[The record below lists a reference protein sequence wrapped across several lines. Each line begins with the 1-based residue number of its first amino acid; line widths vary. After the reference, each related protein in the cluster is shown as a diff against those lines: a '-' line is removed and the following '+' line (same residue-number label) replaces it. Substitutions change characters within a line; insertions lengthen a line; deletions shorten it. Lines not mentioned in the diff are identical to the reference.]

1 MKIYFISKHMFFSK
15 THYLILNRS
24 VMINIS
30 KETSKRLQKMQAT
43 LNGNCQM
50 MQGHTMTNLTQQSSL
65 NKMEHTLLK
74 RESSF

>member
-1 MKIYFISKHMFFSK
+1 
-15 THYLILNRS
+15 
-24 VMINIS
+24 
-30 KETSKRLQKMQAT
+30 MQAT
-43 LNGNCQM
+43 LNGNRQM